1 TLRKRARRVHYGRQ
15 IMQLAVL
22 PDAYEPLVVVGTS
35 VRKSAA
41 VLAPYLA
48 SLAWQ
53 ERPPRVKFHYAFVD
67 DGCDRKART
76 LLDEFVQTHGGEILR
91 GVPAALQDFTDTHP
105 ISHQWSA
112 SAMRRV
118 GANKNRI
125 LRRALELRADAI
137 WLVDADLI
145 CDPTTL
151 ASLWAIEKPIS
162 CAVYWTHWNKSG
174 YETRALHA

>member
-1 TLRKRARRVHYGRQ
+1 
-15 IMQLAVL
+15 MQLAVL

-41 VLAPYLA
+41 VLAPYLE

-53 ERPPRVKFHYAFVD
+53 ERPPRVKFHYAFID
-67 DGCDRKART
+67 DGCDRDTRR
-76 LLDEFVQTHGGEILR
+76 LLDEFVSEHGGEVLR
-91 GVPAALQDFTDTHP
+91 GNPAAVGDFTDVHP

-125 LRRALELRADAI
+125 LQRMAAL
-137 WLVDADLI
+137 
-145 CDPTTL
+145 
-151 ASLWAIEKPIS
+151 
-162 CAVYWTHWNKSG
+162 
-174 YETRALHA
+174 